1 MIVNKIPIGLQ
12 YLIQTDT
19 DRWCLIDL
27 LLVVLPWEAYVGE
40 VRVRVRDISHM
51 WERSRCFT
59 CNCIK
64 HVLYVYC
71 VLYIIQYTLYITMYN
86 VHCTCLNKLHWFASD

>member
-1 MIVNKIPIGLQ
+1 MIVNQIPIGYQ

-51 WERSRCFT
+51 WERLGLETYHICGRGAV
-59 CNCIK
+59 
-64 HVLYVYC
+64 VLLVI
-71 VLYIIQYTLYITMYN
+71 V
-86 VHCTCLNKLHWFASD
+86 